1 MNVSS
6 CRLIRPMPP
15 RAVDAFSRA
24 IFEFDDGNKMERIES
39 CTLREPVMEEE
50 AQ

>member
-15 RAVDAFSRA
+15 RAVDASSRV
-24 IFEFDDGNKMERIES
+24 FFGFDDRNDIEQICS
-39 CTLREPVMEEE
+39 CALREQVMEEE

>member
-24 IFEFDDGNKMERIES
+24 IFEFDDGNDIEQIYS
-39 CTLREPVMEEE
+39 CAQRE
-50 AQ
+50 

>member
-15 RAVDAFSRA
+15 RAVDASSRA
-24 IFEFDDGNKMERIES
+24 TFEFDDGDDVERI
-39 CTLREPVMEEE
+39 
-50 AQ
+50 

>member
-15 RAVDAFSRA
+15 SAVDASSRA
-24 IFEFDDGNKMERIES
+24 VFEFDDGNDIERI
-39 CTLREPVMEEE
+39 
-50 AQ
+50 